1 MGAPR
6 YENMHTVN
14 DQGERRYLSQSSE
27 SSAAPRVCMPT
38 WRGFARMAFEAANYE
53 AEDVFMEADN
63 IDLLPLEPGVGFRF
77 REKYHRRLLWKDVT
91 RRLASVNP
99 GLRSVRL
106 RKDYALFFCR
116 VQMLRDLVYVNAVKG
131 WKDRCKTSVCWLDE
145 LYSAD
150 VLRSRNYLHILKRF
164 DHVFVGFKGS
174 VDAISKVIGR
184 PCHFLPY
191 AVDAIRFSPYPN
203 PPARVIDIYSL
214 GRRLE
219 GLHKTLL
226 KFTAEQNMFYVYE
239 TLQAGAENLVANH
252 RQHRELLANQIKRS
266 RYFLVAPGKA
276 NRPEETRGQIEVPA
290 RFFEGAAAGT
300 VMIGQAPDCD
310 VFRQL
315 FNWRDA
321 VIEID
326 PDSSEVADVLDELA
340 GQPERL
346 REISRRNA
354 AEALLRHDWSYRWKQ
369 ILAIA
374 GLKPMPQLEL
384 REKRLK
390 ELADVA
396 R

>member
-1 MGAPR
+1 
-6 YENMHTVN
+6 
-14 DQGERRYLSQSSE
+14 
-27 SSAAPRVCMPT
+27 
-38 WRGFARMAFEAANYE
+38 MAFEAANYE
-53 AEDVFMEADN
+53 AEDVFVEADN
-63 IDLLPLEPGVGFRF
+63 VDLLPLEPGVGFRF
-77 REKYHRRLLWKDVT
+77 REKCHRKLLWKDVT

-99 GLRSVRL
+99 GLRPVRL
-106 RKDYALFFCR
+106 KKDYELFFCR
-116 VQMLRDLVYVNAVKG
+116 IQMLRDLPYVNAVKG
-131 WKDRCKTSVCWLDE
+131 WKDRCRTSVCWLDE

-150 VLRSRNYLHILKRF
+150 VLRSRNYLEILKRF
-164 DHVFVGFKGS
+164 DHVFIGFKGS
-174 VDAISKVIGR
+174 VDAITKVVGR

-239 TLQAGAENLVANH
+239 SLQAGAENLVANH

-290 RFFEGAAAGT
+290 RFFEGAGAGT

-310 VFRQL
+310 AFRQL
-315 FNWRDA
+315 FDWRDA

-326 PDSSEVADVLDELA
+326 AHNSDVADVLGELA

-346 REISRRNA
+346 CEISRRNA
-354 AEALLRHDWSYRWKQ
+354 TEALLRHDWSYRWKE

-374 GLKPMPQLEL
+374 GLAPMPQLEL

-390 ELADVA
+390 ELADLA